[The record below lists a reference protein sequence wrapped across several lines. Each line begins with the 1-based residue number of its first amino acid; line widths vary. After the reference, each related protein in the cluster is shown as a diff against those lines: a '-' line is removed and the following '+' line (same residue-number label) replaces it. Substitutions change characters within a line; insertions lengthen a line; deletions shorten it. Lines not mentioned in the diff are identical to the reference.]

1 MPEVC
6 SRENSATPLSAVKKE
21 KQSLNL
27 KYANP
32 GWSRLETGLGESPPF
47 FFSFFLFCLHPQG
60 NFNIDS
66 PENQVLWMNCKHP
79 SGWLPANQWSREE
92 RRCRERQK
100 CAAANGHFCNQALL
114 ELARVILQS
123 DKIKDTLHY

>member
-1 MPEVC
+1 MPGVC

-32 GWSRLETGLGESPPF
+32 GWSRLETGLKESPPF
-47 FFSFFLFCLHPQG
+47 FPFLFCLHPQG

-66 PENQVLWMNCKHP
+66 PENQVLRMNCKHP
-79 SGWLPANQWSREE
+79 SGLLPANQWSREN
-92 RRCRERQK
+92 RRCKEQQK
-100 CAAANGHFCNQALL
+100 CAATNSHFCNQALL
-114 ELARVILQS
+114 ELA
-123 DKIKDTLHY
+123 Y